1 MRTFINTF
9 GIILIIIIFLTFA
22 MRNTHS
28 IELNYYYV
36 GKKIFPLW
44 GVVLIPFFLGVIA
57 GNLLDV
63 IQRFRLKSEIRKL
76 KREFKT
82 MGSD

>member
-28 IELNYYYV
+28 IELSYYYI
-36 GKKIFPLW
+36 GKNTFPVW

-57 GNLLDV
+57 GNMLDV

>member
-9 GIILIIIIFLTFA
+9 GIVCIIIIFLTFA
-22 MRNTHS
+22 MRNTHLV
-28 IELNYYYV
+28 ELNYYYI
-36 GKKIFPLW
+36 GKNTFPAW

-63 IQRFRLKSEIRKL
+63 IQRFRLRNEIMKI
-76 KREFKT
+76 KREFKSVS
-82 MGSD
+82 SD